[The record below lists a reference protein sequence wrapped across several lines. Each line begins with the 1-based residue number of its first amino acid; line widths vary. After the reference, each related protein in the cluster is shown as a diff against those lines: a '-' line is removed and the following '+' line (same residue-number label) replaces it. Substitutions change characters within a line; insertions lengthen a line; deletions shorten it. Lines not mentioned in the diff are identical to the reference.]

1 MCLIRRSSLLHIWA
15 ARRSAL
21 TLGPTW
27 RQSTGL
33 LPRCALQQPVTLNLR
48 SHTMSVNEYTERCLD
63 RSLWSEPADAGWL
76 APEELDALT
85 ASGNYDPTVHR
96 EDGSMVGF
104 TSQDQRQRRNEILK
118 NLNRLH
124 PELKKIVDAE
134 LKKGNHVIDA
144 GCDYPHAGSVHVTMS
159 KRFSKA
165 YENSEARF
173 ALCNDP
179 HYWHADYSTLDEPA
193 HLLIC

>member
-1 MCLIRRSSLLHIWA
+1 MA
-15 ARRSAL
+15 
-21 TLGPTW
+21 
-27 RQSTGL
+27 
-33 LPRCALQQPVTLNLR
+33 
-48 SHTMSVNEYTERCLD
+48 VNEYTEKCLD

-76 APEELDALT
+76 TLEELDALK
-85 ASGNYDPTVHR
+85 ASGNYDPNFHR
-96 EDGSMVGF
+96 EDGSVVGF
-104 TSQDQRQRRNEILK
+104 TSQDQRQRRHDILM

-134 LKKGNHVIDA
+134 LKKGNYVIDA
-144 GCDYPHAGSVHVTMS
+144 GCDYPHEGSIHVTMS
-159 KRFSKA
+159 KRFSKS

-179 HYWHADYSTLDEPA
+179 HYWHADYRTLAEPA